1 MIKIGVTGNI
11 GSGKSVVCELLK
23 IHGIPVYNADKEA
36 KRLNNS
42 SPVIREK
49 LIHHF
54 GKEIYIEGKLD
65 KNKFAQII
73 FNDPEK
79 LSLANSIIHP
89 EVAKDFAAW
98 AVSKNKYP
106 IVALEAAILF
116 EGNFH
121 NYVDKTITVYAP
133 HELRIARASQRDNVT
148 IEKIIERE
156 KNQIPDEE
164 KIKIADFVI
173 YNDEKHALIL
183 QVSTL
188 LNQLDFKKK

>member
-1 MIKIGVTGNI
+1 MIKIGITGNI

-36 KRLNNS
+36 KRLNDS
-42 SPVIREK
+42 SPAIREK
-49 LIHHF
+49 LIRHF
-54 GKEIYIEGKLD
+54 GKEIYVGNKLD

-98 AVSKNKYP
+98 VASKNNYP
-106 IVALEAAILF
+106 IVALEAAVLF

-121 NYVDKTITVYAP
+121 HYVDKTITVYAP
-133 HELRIARASQRDNVT
+133 LELRIARASPRDNVP
-148 IEKIIERE
+148 IEKIKERE

-164 KIKIADFVI
+164 KLKMADFII
-173 YNDEKHALIL
+173 YNDEKHALIP
-183 QVSTL
+183 QVSNL
-188 LNQLDFKKK
+188 LKQLGPIKE

>member
-36 KRLNNS
+36 KRLNDS

-49 LIHHF
+49 LIQHF
-54 GKEIYIEGKLD
+54 GKEIYTEDKLD
-65 KNKFAQII
+65 KNKFAQLI
-73 FNDPEK
+73 FNNPEK

-98 AVSKNKYP
+98 VKSKNNYP

-116 EGNFH
+116 EENFH
-121 NYVDKTITVYAP
+121 HYVDKTITVFAP
-133 HELRIARASQRDNVT
+133 LELRIARASQRDNVP
-148 IEKIIERE
+148 IKKIHERE
-156 KNQIPDEE
+156 KNQIPDEK
-164 KIKIADFVI
+164 KIKKADFVI
-173 YNDEKHALIL
+173 YNDEKHALIP
-183 QVSTL
+183 QVSHL
-188 LNQLDFKKK
+188 LKQLDQSKK

>member
-1 MIKIGVTGNI
+1 MIKIGITGNI

-36 KRLNNS
+36 KRLNDF
-42 SPVIREK
+42 SPTIREK
-49 LIHHF
+49 LIRHF
-54 GKEIYIEGKLD
+54 GKEIYVGNKLD
-65 KNKFAQII
+65 KNKFAQLI

-98 AVSKNKYP
+98 VASKNNYP
-106 IVALEAAILF
+106 IVALEAAVLF

-121 NYVDKTITVYAP
+121 HYVDKTITVYAP
-133 HELRIARASQRDNVT
+133 LELRIARASQRDNVP
-148 IEKIIERE
+148 IEKIKERE

-164 KIKIADFVI
+164 KLKMADFVI
-173 YNDEKHALIL
+173 YNDEKHALIP
-183 QVSTL
+183 QVSNL
-188 LNQLDFKKK
+188 LKQLGPIKE

>member
-1 MIKIGVTGNI
+1 MIKIGITGNI

-36 KRLNNS
+36 KRLNDF
-42 SPVIREK
+42 SPTIREK
-49 LIHHF
+49 LIRHF
-54 GKEIYIEGKLD
+54 GKEIYVGNKLD
-65 KNKFAQII
+65 KNKFAQLI

-98 AVSKNKYP
+98 VASKNNYP
-106 IVALEAAILF
+106 IVALEAAVLF

-121 NYVDKTITVYAP
+121 HYVDKTITVYAP
-133 HELRIARASQRDNVT
+133 LELRIARASQRDNVP
-148 IEKIIERE
+148 IEKIKERE

-164 KIKIADFVI
+164 KLKMADFII
-173 YNDEKHALIL
+173 YNDEKHALIP
-183 QVSTL
+183 QVSNL
-188 LNQLDFKKK
+188 LKQLGPIKE